1 MKRTTIFIIVIAI
14 TIITNFAKAQNFN
27 SAAIQL
33 KWQSPITVN
42 TDGGLTIQYLKF
54 DEAILQNSGNTNLPY
69 YFFKQEVTGIYNYDV
84 KIINAQTDLATDV
97 YAKNTITN
105 NFEIKYGVAEERG
118 KYFLTVTI
126 LPLKRNING
135 QLEKLNQFELQC
147 TATTA
152 NKFFKQKNAA
162 NKKSIPHSV
171 LASGSWYQLATTADG
186 IYKIDASTLQQMGI
200 NTSTINPKNIRIYGN
215 GGGNI
220 PESNSINRPDDLTE
234 LAIQVV
240 GENDNTFDSGDYILF
255 YGQQPDNVFYNTTS
269 KLFYHE
275 KNLYANKTFYYI
287 TTDLGAGKRI
297 TSQASTTGA
306 NKTITS
312 FDDYQYNDEDG
323 INLAHTGRAWFNAN
337 DFDNT
342 PIRNYGFV
350 FNNLITSENINF
362 ATYVAAQSVAPTAM
376 SVFFNG
382 NNIGTL
388 SFGAYAPGYD
398 LPVATTDA
406 LQKVVT
412 SGSDNISIQFSFSKN
427 SNIAGTAWID
437 YISVQARRQLTMSG
451 NQMIFKDARSV
462 GAGNISNF
470 IVSNASGSTVWDIL
484 NPLEP
489 FIQQGNYNGSQFSF
503 TIPTDTL
510 HQFISFNG
518 NSFLTP
524 TLISTV
530 SNQDIHAQI
539 NNSPELIIV
548 SYPDF
553 MSAAS
558 QLATFH
564 QNTLHQKT
572 LLVST
577 TQVYHEFGSGKPDIG
592 AIRDMMKTFYDAAG
606 NDTSKM
612 PKYLLLMG
620 DGSYDNRNIISGNTA
635 YIPTYESSSS
645 IAKAGSY
652 TSDDFFGLLSNNEGK
667 DIDNGVQYLDISVGR
682 IPCKSLQE
690 ANQVVN
696 KIISYKSAAS
706 FGSWRN
712 TICFVADDEDQNTH
726 IDAADNFAKSINS
739 LHPEFNIDKIYF
751 DSYKQVESS
760 SGSRYPEVHDAI
772 IRRIESGTSVL
783 NYTGHGGEGGWA
795 HERVFETPD
804 INNLENENKLALFVT
819 ATCEFSRFDI
829 PEMVTGG
836 EALLLNPKGGA
847 IALLTTVRLVYTG
860 GNEEIN
866 KNIYKYFF
874 NKNNDGTH
882 ISIGEVFR
890 LAKNATTTDENN
902 RKFTLLGDPAL
913 ALNFPEYKIS
923 NLTINKKNINN
934 DTLKAFGKYTIT
946 GKVTD
951 LQNNLLSSFNGI
963 IYPTIFDK
971 TQTVSTLANDPYP
984 QYQGGSKIKNYALQ
998 KNAVYKGKAS
1008 IKNGYFSYT
1017 FIVPKDISYSVGKG
1031 KFSYYGNDA
1040 TDDAIGFDG
1049 SLNVGSYAD
1058 SVIKDKQGP
1067 IINIYMNDL
1076 KFANGG
1082 TTNTNPT

>member
-1 MKRTTIFIIVIAI
+1 
-14 TIITNFAKAQNFN
+14 
-27 SAAIQL
+27 
-33 KWQSPITVN
+33 
-42 TDGGLTIQYLKF
+42 
-54 DEAILQNSGNTNLPY
+54 
-69 YFFKQEVTGIYNYDV
+69 
-84 KIINAQTDLATDV
+84 
-97 YAKNTITN
+97 
-105 NFEIKYGVAEERG
+105 
-118 KYFLTVTI
+118 
-126 LPLKRNING
+126 
-135 QLEKLNQFELQC
+135 
-147 TATTA
+147 
-152 NKFFKQKNAA
+152 
-162 NKKSIPHSV
+162 
-171 LASGSWYQLATTADG
+171 
-186 IYKIDASTLQQMGI
+186 
-200 NTSTINPKNIRIYGN
+200 
-215 GGGNI
+215 
-220 PESNSINRPDDLTE
+220 
-234 LAIQVV
+234 
-240 GENDNTFDSGDYILF
+240 
-255 YGQQPDNVFYNTTS
+255 
-269 KLFYHE
+269 
-275 KNLYANKTFYYI
+275 
-287 TTDLGAGKRI
+287 
-297 TSQASTTGA
+297 
-306 NKTITS
+306 
-312 FDDYQYNDEDG
+312 
-323 INLAHTGRAWFNAN
+323 
-337 DFDNT
+337 
-342 PIRNYGFV
+342 
-350 FNNLITSENINF
+350 
-362 ATYVAAQSVAPTAM
+362 
-376 SVFFNG
+376 
-382 NNIGTL
+382 
-388 SFGAYAPGYD
+388 
-398 LPVATTDA
+398 
-406 LQKVVT
+406 
-412 SGSDNISIQFSFSKN
+412 
-427 SNIAGTAWID
+427 
-437 YISVQARRQLTMSG
+437 
-451 NQMIFKDARSV
+451 
-462 GAGNISNF
+462 
-470 IVSNASGSTVWDIL
+470 
-484 NPLEP
+484 
-489 FIQQGNYNGSQFSF
+489 
-503 TIPTDTL
+503 
-510 HQFISFNG
+510 
-518 NSFLTP
+518 
-524 TLISTV
+524 
-530 SNQDIHAQI
+530 
-539 NNSPELIIV
+539 
-548 SYPDF
+548 
-553 MSAAS
+553 
-558 QLATFH
+558 
-564 QNTLHQKT
+564 

-1082 TTNTNPT
+1082 TTNTNPTLILKLQDASGINTAGIGIGHDITAVIDNDTKNTISLNDFYEGDLDSYQKGSLHYPFKKIATGKHTLRIKAWDVYDNSNETEIEFTVTEKTEMALTHVLNYPNPFTTHTKFLFEHNMPGQQLQVSITIYTITGKAIKTIRQYVTTDGFRSDGIEWDGLDDFGDKIGRGVYFYKLTVKNNLGLSNTKMEKLVVL